1 MHTQTPRI
9 TCFLLP
15 QSDNTPIDY
24 ANDEDVKAAFAE
36 HFAQV
41 VITDDNKNGLLFLFV
56 QHASPVYASRLP
68 AILQAGA
75 DLALTDKV
83 CARVIDERDG

>member
-15 QSDNTPIDY
+15 QSDNTPIDC

-36 HFAQV
+36 HCAQV

-56 QHASPVYASRLP
+56 KHAHTSPVYASRLP
-68 AILQAGA
+68 AVLQAGA
-75 DLALTDKV
+75 DLAFTGKV
-83 CARVIDERDG
+83 CARVIDE